1 MKLTNHLYYSL
12 TAFLILLFGNS
23 SCNNSKKESTTD
35 ASTDSKELKGTISL
49 SGAFALYPLANV
61 WAQEFH
67 KEHPGVRF
75 NVSAG
80 GAGKG
85 MADVLVGA
93 VDLGMFSREITQVE
107 KDKGVWW
114 VSVTK
119 DAVVPTISSKNP
131 ILAQLKAEGLKR
143 EELAHYFL
151 QDGRKTWKNTAY
163 EVNVFTRSDAA
174 GAADT
179 WAQYLGAAGQDGL
192 KGIAVFGDPGLADAV
207 KKDAR
212 AIGFNNIIYIYDLNS
227 GKKYPGIDVVPID
240 VNENGKIDPEENF
253 YDTMNEMTDAI
264 IDGRY
269 PSPPAREL
277 YFISN
282 GAPKKPEVRAFLN
295 WVVTK
300 GQDYVQENGYILLS
314 KSIMDEQIQK
324 LQ

>member
-12 TAFLILLFGNS
+12 TTFLILLIGTS

-35 ASTDSKELKGTISL
+35 TSTDSKELKGTISL

-93 VDLGMFSREITQVE
+93 VDLGMFSREITQIE

-131 ILAQLKAEGLKR
+131 ILAQLKTEGLKR

-314 KSIMDEQIQK
+314 KSIMDEQVQK